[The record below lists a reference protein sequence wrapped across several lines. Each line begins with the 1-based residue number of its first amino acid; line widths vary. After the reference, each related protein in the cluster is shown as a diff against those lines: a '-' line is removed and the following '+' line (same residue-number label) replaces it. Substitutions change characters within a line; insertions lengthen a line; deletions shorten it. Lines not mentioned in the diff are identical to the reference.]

1 MQRAFAGW
9 LVIPHEVPSREF
21 LLARLE
27 ACAAQRNGS
36 VQTMSSIIIRKSVT
50 TQRS

>member
-1 MQRAFAGW
+1 MQHAFAGW

-27 ACAAQRNGS
+27 ACAAQSNGC
-36 VQTMSSIIIRKSVT
+36 VQTMSFIIIRKTDT